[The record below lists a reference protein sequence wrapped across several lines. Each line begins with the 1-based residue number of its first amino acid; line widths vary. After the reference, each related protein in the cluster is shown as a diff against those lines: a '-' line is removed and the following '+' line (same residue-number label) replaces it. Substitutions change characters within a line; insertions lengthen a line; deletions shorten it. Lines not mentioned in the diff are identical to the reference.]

1 MRTVERRRGLGAVKL
16 RDEKVYKLL
25 KMLGELNV
33 KPHMV
38 YLVLRLHE
46 DGNLHRG
53 KELTDRGYDV
63 MDVYST
69 IELLAEKGDLARFR
83 KQTQLTEKGRR
94 DLKFIEEI
102 AGVAAKLVIS

>member
-1 MRTVERRRGLGAVKL
+1 MKL
-16 RDEKVYKLL
+16 RDEKVYEFL
-25 KMLGELNV
+25 KKLGELNV
-33 KPHMV
+33 KPHTV
-38 YLVLRLHE
+38 YLILRFHE
-46 DGNLHRG
+46 DGKLHWG

-69 IELLAEKGDLARFR
+69 IELLAEKGDLARFK